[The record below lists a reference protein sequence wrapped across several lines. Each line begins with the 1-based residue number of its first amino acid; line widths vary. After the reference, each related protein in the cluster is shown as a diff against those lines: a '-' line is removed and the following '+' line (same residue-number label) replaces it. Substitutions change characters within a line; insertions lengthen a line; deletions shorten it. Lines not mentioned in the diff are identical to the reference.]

1 MAFDRK
7 ALALLTALIAVG
19 LGVGVGSADAAVPK
33 GRTAKPFGVQRPVR
47 VSTIDQSRR
56 IDVNEFNMFVTNTG
70 SFAFDLGAGDSGLFW
85 PKGTDK
91 AAVFAS
97 GLWLGAKV
105 GGEVRTVVAEYSQE
119 YAPGMIISDGSVY
132 GLPDDYTKP
141 DYIVYKMVRFNG
153 DAADTG
159 HVELASPDELSRQDP
174 LVHHSW
180 SEYMRGAVPYGAP
193 WRLYRLPDT
202 STPSEGD
209 SVDVPG
215 PDVIGDMMMWTIYN
229 DADPTN
235 HLNDAGNSAPLGIEI
250 QQTTFAFN
258 RQGALG
264 KTLFIKYKLKNKG
277 TQLLEEMYISQWS
290 DPDLGGSAGYTDDLV
305 GSDTLPDGTGKPRSL
320 GFVYNSTNNDGGYGS
335 KPPAL
340 GYDFFQGP
348 RVGTEFLPL
357 TSFAKYINGTDP
369 ASSGETYNYMS
380 GLTSDSSEVVDPF
393 GVPTRFM
400 HAGDPVSPRPG
411 SWLDTNP
418 ADRRFFMSSGPFTM
432 APGDSQEVVVGIVL
446 GAGNDRLSSISALR
460 FNDEFAQD
468 AFDRDFDLP
477 SPPSQPKV
485 AVSEDHQEITLSWDS
500 QSRTGY
506 TQAGYEFE
514 GYNVY
519 QGESVA
525 GPWKLIA
532 TFDEI
537 NSVRVVKDRVFDPT
551 TGQLIE
557 DYPVAFGSDAG
568 VRFQYV
574 ATQDFVRGGPLHD
587 GTEYYYAVTSYSYNP
602 TGLPKILENAQAVVR
617 AIPQRPASGTD
628 LETASATD
636 VVYLQKDTTKP
647 PSTDV
652 VSVEVVNPELV
663 TGHIY
668 KVVFDAII
676 PPYVGPIGLIDSTT
690 IYYSWSLIDSTT
702 GVVKF
707 SGQLNRN
714 GDDDYRVVDGLRV
727 KVTGKYAAQF
737 QDALYRNLNTA
748 NRRALEGVNF
758 GLKAFGGGA
767 GPAEDFQGSTLSPA
781 ANPDSF
787 TSVQLRF
794 GTTTTQNAYRYMRL
808 QKSDG
813 TAPIG
818 GREYRYGGY
827 HSVNVQAWD
836 VINNR
841 QLDLAFVERV
851 VTDTAGTILPLSQ
864 QTPTTDS
871 TWAPSEEGTGDRE
884 YLLVIN
890 RPYSAT
896 PKAEFQVDGLIASG
910 GFPLLY
916 ALAAKKRL
924 AADVIDDGDAFDFI
938 WANPAKDN
946 DVYVFNTQ
954 QLQQSNAGL
963 AKSSLQRI
971 RAVPNPYYARSTYE
985 LNQFGRKVRF
995 LNMPE
1000 RCTVRIF
1007 NLAGQLVRTLDKSDA
1022 STSVL
1027 EWDLQTRNDLPVGSG
1042 VYIFHV
1048 EVPGVG
1054 EHIGRLVIFM
1064 EKERLNSF

>member
-1 MAFDRK
+1 MAFDRR
-7 ALALLTALIAVG
+7 ALALLAALIAVG
-19 LGVGVGSADAAVPK
+19 LGVGVEGANAAAPK

-47 VSTIDQSRR
+47 VTTTDQSRR
-56 IDVNEFNMFVTNTG
+56 IDVNEINMFVTNNG
-70 SFAFDLGAGDSGLFW
+70 SFAYDLGAGDSGLFW

-91 AAVFAS
+91 SLVFAS

-105 GGEVRTVVAEYSQE
+105 LGEVRTVVAEYSQE
-119 YAPGMIISDGSVY
+119 YGPGIILPDGSA
-132 GLPDDYTKP
+132 DDPTRP
-141 DYIVYKMVRFNG
+141 QYIVYKVVRFNG
-153 DAADTG
+153 DPADTG
-159 HVELASPDELSRQDP
+159 HVELPAPDALSRQDN

-180 SEYMRGAVPYGAP
+180 SEYMAGAVPYGAP
-193 WRLYRLPDT
+193 WRLYHLPDT
-202 STPSEGD
+202 STPAEGD

-215 PDVIGDMMMWTIYN
+215 PDVIGDQMLWTVYN
-229 DADPTN
+229 DADPSLHT
-235 HLNDAGNSAPLGIEI
+235 NDAGGSAPLGIEI

-277 TQLLEEMYISQWS
+277 TQTLNEMYISQWA
-290 DPDLGGSAGYTDDLV
+290 DPDLGGSAGFTDDLV

-348 RVGTEFLPL
+348 RVGAAPLPL

-369 ASSGETYNYMS
+369 ASSDETYNYMQ
-380 GLTSDSSEVVDPF
+380 GLAADGSDVVDPF
-393 GVPTRFM
+393 GVVTKFM
-400 HAGDPVSPRPG
+400 HAGDPVSPTPG

-418 ADRRFFMSSGPFTM
+418 ADRRFFLSSGPFTM
-432 APGDSQEVVVGIVL
+432 APGDSQEVVVGIVV
-446 GAGNDRLSSISALR
+446 GAGNDRLSSISSLR

-468 AFDRDFDLP
+468 AFDRNFDLP

-485 AVSEDHQEITLSWDS
+485 TVSEDHNEITLSWDA

-506 TQAGYEFE
+506 TQEGYAFE

-525 GPWKLIA
+525 GPWKRIA
-532 TFDEI
+532 TYDEI
-537 NSVRVVKDRVFDPT
+537 NGVRVVTDRYFDPT
-551 TGQLIE
+551 TGQLIQ

-574 ATQDFVRGGPLHD
+574 ATQDFIRGGPLHD
-587 GTEYYYAVTSYSYNP
+587 GTEYYYAVTAYSYNP

-617 AIPQRPASGTD
+617 AIPQRSAAGTD
-628 LETASATD
+628 LGSASATD
-636 VVYLQKDTTKP
+636 VLYLQKDTTKP

-663 TGHIY
+663 TGDIY
-668 KVVFDAII
+668 KVVFEAIV
-676 PPYVGPIGLIDSTT
+676 PPYVGPIGTIDSTT

-702 GVVKF
+702 GAVKF

-748 NRRALEGVNF
+748 HRRALEGVNF
-758 GLKAFGGGA
+758 GLAAFGGGA
-767 GPAEDFQGSTLSPA
+767 GPAIDFQGSSLDPA
-781 ANPDSF
+781 AMPDSF

-808 QKSDG
+808 QTQTDG
-813 TAPIG
+813 SAPNG
-818 GREYRYGGY
+818 DREYRYGGY
-827 HSVNVQAWD
+827 HQVNVQAWD
-836 VINNR
+836 VITNR
-841 QLDLAFVERV
+841 QLDLAFVERLL
-851 VTDTAGTILPLSQ
+851 TDDFGAILPASEQ
-864 QTPTTDS
+864 PSTNDS
-871 TWAPSEEGTGDRE
+871 TWAPSDEDAGGRE
-884 YLLVIN
+884 YLLITS
-890 RPYSAT
+890 RPYSAA
-896 PKAEFQVDGLIASG
+896 PKAEFQVDGFING
-910 GFPLLY
+910 GSAPLLY
-916 ALAAKKRL
+916 ALTAKKRT
-924 AADVIDDGDAFDFI
+924 AADIIDNGDAFDFI

-946 DVYVFNTQ
+946 DVYVFDTQ
-954 QLQQSNAGL
+954 KLQQNNSGL
-963 AKSSLQRI
+963 AKSRLERI
-971 RAVPNPYYARSTYE
+971 RAVPNPYYAHSTYE